1 MEEQYQHARNE
12 ANQLRDCL
20 KLLQREMFD
29 IVKLKTDIYLK
40 RFKADN
46 MAENIS
52 SEEILKHDI
61 EKIKDELFNMDFEE
75 QGRDIIHRFRLNFHK
90 LKEFMGNVDKGMAE
104 L

>member
-1 MEEQYQHARNE
+1 
-12 ANQLRDCL
+12 
-20 KLLQREMFD
+20 MFD

-75 QGRDIIHRFRLNFHK
+75 
-90 LKEFMGNVDKGMAE
+90 
-104 L
+104 

>member
-1 MEEQYQHARNE
+1 
-12 ANQLRDCL
+12 
-20 KLLQREMFD
+20 MFD